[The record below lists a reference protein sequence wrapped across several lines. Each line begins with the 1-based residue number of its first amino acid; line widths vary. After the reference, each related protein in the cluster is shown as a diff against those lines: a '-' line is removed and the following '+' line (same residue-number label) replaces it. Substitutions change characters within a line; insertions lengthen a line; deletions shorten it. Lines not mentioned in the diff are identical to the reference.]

1 MTPSPRITLL
11 LFAFN
16 QVALVGDAVRACLAQ
31 EGEPLEIVLSDDAST
46 DGTFVELQRLAA
58 AYGGPH
64 HVRVRRNA
72 VNLGVGAHYNAA
84 VADCGGQLIVTAAG
98 DDISL
103 PHRVRTLAAAWDATG
118 QEVDLLA
125 SHLIDTD
132 AQGNDV
138 GVLRVD
144 NLAVWRS
151 PGQWVHKRP
160 YVVGASHAFTR
171 RLFDRFGPIRADLPY
186 EDQVMALRASCM
198 GGGITLDEPLV
209 RYRRGGLSAASAKR
223 LDAAGYRR
231 ALAVKH
237 TRQRAL
243 ALQIS
248 HDLTVAGRADLW
260 GGRML
265 RKLHQ
270 SELMLALLAA
280 GSWGERQ
287 ALVRK
292 ADQAGVP
299 WALLQAVNVQW
310 PAFGTWFRNR
320 ALQR

>member
-46 DGTFVELQRLAA
+46 DGTFAELQRLAA

-103 PHRVRTLAAAWDATG
+103 PHRVRTLAAAWDASG
-118 QEVDLLA
+118 QAVDVLA
-125 SHLIDTD
+125 SHLIDMD
-132 AQGNDV
+132 AQGHDV

-144 NLAVWRS
+144 NLAAWRS
-151 PGQWVHKRP
+151 PDDWVHKRP

-171 RLFDRFGPIRADLPY
+171 RLFERFGPIRADLPY

-198 GGGITLDEPLV
+198 GGGLTLDEPLV
-209 RYRRGGLSAASAKR
+209 RYRRGGLSAASATR
-223 LDAAGYRR
+223 LDATGYLQ

-260 GGRML
+260 VGRMR

-280 GSWGERQ
+280 DSWLQRQ
-287 ALVRK
+287 AL
-292 ADQAGVP
+292 AFDAHQAGRAWGV
-299 WALLQAVNVQW
+299 LQAINVQW
-310 PAFGTWFRNR
+310 PAWGAWLRNQAASR
-320 ALQR
+320 

>member
-1 MTPSPRITLL
+1 MNMPPRITLL
-11 LFAFN
+11 VFAFN
-16 QVALVGDAVRACLAQ
+16 QSALVEAAVRSCLAQ
-31 EGEPLEIVLSDDAST
+31 DSEPLEIVLSDDAST
-46 DGTFVELQRLAA
+46 DGTFAVLQRLAA
-58 AYGGPH
+58 AYVGPH

-98 DDISL
+98 DDVSL
-103 PHRVRTLAAAWDATG
+103 PHRVRTLVAAWDDSG
-118 QEVDLLA
+118 QRADLLA
-125 SHLIDTD
+125 SHLIDMD
-132 AQGNDV
+132 VQGNDV

-144 NLAVWRS
+144 NLAAWRS
-151 PGQWVHKRP
+151 PDEWMHKRP
-160 YVVGASHAFTR
+160 RVVGASHAFTR

-209 RYRRGGLSAASAKR
+209 RYRRGGLSAASATR
-223 LDAAGYRR
+223 LDAAGYRQ

-237 TRQRAL
+237 TRQHAL

-248 HDLTVAGRADLW
+248 HDLAVAGRADLW

-265 RKLHQ
+265 RKRHQ

-287 ALVRK
+287 ALALK
-292 ADQAGVP
+292 AHQAGVP
-299 WALLQAVNVQW
+299 WALLQAINVQW
-310 PAFGTWFRNR
+310 PAFGAWFRNR
-320 ALQR
+320 PFRP

>member
-103 PHRVRTLAAAWDATG
+103 PHRVRALAAAWDATG

-125 SHLIDTD
+125 SHLIDMD

-144 NLAVWRS
+144 NLAAWRS
-151 PGQWVHKRP
+151 PDALGAQTPLRGRRITCVH
-160 YVVGASHAFTR
+160 
-171 RLFDRFGPIRADLPY
+171 
-186 EDQVMALRASCM
+186 
-198 GGGITLDEPLV
+198 
-209 RYRRGGLSAASAKR
+209 
-223 LDAAGYRR
+223 
-231 ALAVKH
+231 
-237 TRQRAL
+237 
-243 ALQIS
+243 
-248 HDLTVAGRADLW
+248 
-260 GGRML
+260 
-265 RKLHQ
+265 
-270 SELMLALLAA
+270 
-280 GSWGERQ
+280 
-287 ALVRK
+287 
-292 ADQAGVP
+292 
-299 WALLQAVNVQW
+299 
-310 PAFGTWFRNR
+310 PAFV
-320 ALQR
+320 

>member
-1 MTPSPRITLL
+1 MTPSPRITLV

-16 QVALVGDAVRACLAQ
+16 QAACVGDAVKACFAQ

-46 DGTFVELQRLAA
+46 DGTFAELQRLAA
-58 AYGGPH
+58 GYVGPH
-64 HVRVRRNA
+64 HVKVRRNA

-84 VADCGGQLIVTAAG
+84 VADCCGELIVTAAG

-103 PHRVRTLAAAWDATG
+103 PHRVRTLAAVWDASG
-118 QEVDLLA
+118 QRADVLA
-125 SHLIDTD
+125 SYLIDMD
-132 AQGNDV
+132 ADGRDL

-144 NLAVWRS
+144 DLATWRS
-151 PGQWVHKRP
+151 PDDWVRKRP

-171 RLFDRFGPIRADLPY
+171 RLFERFGPIRADLPY

-198 GGGITLDEPLV
+198 GAGITIDEPLL
-209 RYRRGGLSAASAKR
+209 RYRRGGLSAASAVR
-223 LDAAGYRR
+223 MDSAGYCQ
-231 ALAVKH
+231 ALAIKH

-243 ALQIS
+243 ALQI
-248 HDLTVAGRADLW
+248 HQDLTAAGRSDLW
-260 GGRML
+260 GGRMQ

-287 ALVRK
+287 VLALK
-292 ADQAGVP
+292 AHQAGVP
-299 WALLQAVNVQW
+299 WALLQAVNAQW
-310 PAFGTWFRNR
+310 PALGAWFRNR
-320 ALQR
+320 ALRR